1 MTFSLKDLV
10 AQQIRKKKIPKK
22 SKLNIVKIAKLLK
35 NVLLLFESL
44 LSRIAMNN
52 FLSRII

>member
-1 MTFSLKDLV
+1 MKFSLKDLV

>member
-44 LSRIAMNN
+44 TVSNCYE
-52 FLSRII
+52 